1 MSLTI
6 VIDSPVLTVDEF
18 CRRTGAEASKI
29 RRQMEAG
36 NFPVFKF
43 NNTRGAKRYVNMLA
57 ITQQAVDDVTD
68 IKIQGAV

>member
-1 MSLTI
+1 
-6 VIDSPVLTVDEF
+6 
-18 CRRTGAEASKI
+18 
-29 RRQMEAG
+29 MEAG